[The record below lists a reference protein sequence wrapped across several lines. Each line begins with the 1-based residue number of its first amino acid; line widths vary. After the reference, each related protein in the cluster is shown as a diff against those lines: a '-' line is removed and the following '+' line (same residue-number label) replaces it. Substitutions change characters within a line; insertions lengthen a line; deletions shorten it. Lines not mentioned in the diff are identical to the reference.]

1 MDVSILSKGVIA
13 KNMSIQDEIINTV
26 ETVIKKYLDNLKIS
40 RDVPS
45 VVTAIS
51 NDKYKIEFDGETHW
65 LKDGIGL
72 NLTVGTQ
79 VWIRIVGKEMYIASK
94 R

>member
-1 MDVSILSKGVIA
+1 MSVSILLKGVIA
-13 KNMSIQDEIINTV
+13 KEMSIQDEIINTA
-26 ETVIKKYLDNLKIS
+26 ETVVKKYIGRLNIS
-40 RDVPS
+40 RDVIS

-51 NDKYKIEFDGETHW
+51 NDKYKVIVDGTEHW

-79 VWIRIVGKEMYIASK
+79 VWVRVVGNEMYIASK
-94 R
+94 K

>member
-1 MDVSILSKGVIA
+1 
-13 KNMSIQDEIINTV
+13 MSIQEEIIETV
-26 ETVIKKYLDNLKIS
+26 ETVVKKYLNNLKLS

-51 NDKYKIEFDGETHW
+51 NDKYKVEIDGKVYW

-94 R
+94 K

>member
-1 MDVSILSKGVIA
+1 
-13 KNMSIQDEIINTV
+13 MSIQEEIIETV
-26 ETVIKKYLDNLKIS
+26 ETVVKKYLNNLKLS

-51 NDKYKIEFDGETHW
+51 NDKYKVEIDGKVYW

-79 VWIRIVGKEMYIASK
+79 VWIRIAGNEMYIASK

>member
-1 MDVSILSKGVIA
+1 
-13 KNMSIQDEIINTV
+13 MSIQEEIIETV
-26 ETVIKKYLDNLKIS
+26 EMVVKKYVGRLNIS
-40 RDVPS
+40 RDVIS

-51 NDKYKIEFDGETHW
+51 NDKYKVIVDGTEHW

>member
-13 KNMSIQDEIINTV
+13 KNMSIQEEIIETV
-26 ETVIKKYLDNLKIS
+26 ETVVKKYVGRLNVS
-40 RDVPS
+40 RDVIS

-51 NDKYKIEFDGETHW
+51 NDKYKVIVDGTEHW

-79 VWIRIVGKEMYIASK
+79 VWVRVVGNEMYIASK

>member
-1 MDVSILSKGVIA
+1 MDVSILLKGVTT
-13 KNMSIQDEIINTV
+13 KYMSIQDEIINTA
-26 ETVIKKYLDNLKIS
+26 ETVVKKYLDNLKIS

>member
-13 KNMSIQDEIINTV
+13 KNMSIQEEIIETV
-26 ETVIKKYLDNLKIS
+26 ETVVKKYVGRLNIS
-40 RDVPS
+40 RDVIS

-51 NDKYKIEFDGETHW
+51 NDKYKVIVDGTEHW

>member
-1 MDVSILSKGVIA
+1 MDVSILWKGVIA

-26 ETVIKKYLDNLKIS
+26 ETVVKKYLGNLKIS

-51 NDKYKIEFDGETHW
+51 NNKYRLQFEGKVHL

-72 NLTVGTQ
+72 NLTIGTQ
-79 VWIRIVGKEMYIASK
+79 VWVRVVGNEMYIASK
-94 R
+94 K

>member
-1 MDVSILSKGVIA
+1 
-13 KNMSIQDEIINTV
+13 MSIQEEIIETV
-26 ETVIKKYLDNLKIS
+26 ETVVKKYVGRLNIS
-40 RDVPS
+40 RDVIS

-51 NDKYKIEFDGETHW
+51 NDKYKVIVDGTEHW

-79 VWIRIVGKEMYIASK
+79 VWVRVVGNEMYIASK
-94 R
+94 K

>member
-1 MDVSILSKGVIA
+1 
-13 KNMSIQDEIINTV
+13 MSIQDEIINTA
-26 ETVIKKYLDNLKIS
+26 ETVVKKYIGRLNIS

-51 NDKYKIEFDGETHW
+51 NNKYKVEFDGEIHW

-79 VWIRIVGKEMYIASK
+79 VWVRVVGNEMYIASK

>member
-13 KNMSIQDEIINTV
+13 KNMSIQEEIIETV
-26 ETVIKKYLDNLKIS
+26 EMVVKKYVGRLNIS
-40 RDVPS
+40 RDVIS

-51 NDKYKIEFDGETHW
+51 NDKYKVIVDGTEHW

-79 VWIRIVGKEMYIASK
+79 VWIRIVGKEMYIVSK

>member
-1 MDVSILSKGVIA
+1 MDVSILLKGVTT
-13 KNMSIQDEIINTV
+13 KYMSIQDEIIKTA
-26 ETVIKKYLDNLKIS
+26 ETVVKKYLDNLKIS

-51 NDKYKIEFDGETHW
+51 NNKYKVEFDGETHW

>member
-13 KNMSIQDEIINTV
+13 KNMSIQDEIINTT
-26 ETVIKKYLDNLKIS
+26 ETVVKKYLNNLKIS

-51 NDKYKIEFDGETHW
+51 NNKYKVEFDGETHW

>member
-1 MDVSILSKGVIA
+1 MDVSILLKGVIA
-13 KNMSIQDEIINTV
+13 KEMSIQDEIINTA
-26 ETVIKKYLDNLKIS
+26 ETVVKKYLDNLKIS

>member
-1 MDVSILSKGVIA
+1 MNVSILLKGVTT
-13 KNMSIQDEIINTV
+13 KEMSIQDEIINTA
-26 ETVIKKYLDNLKIS
+26 ETVVKKYLDNLKIS

>member
-1 MDVSILSKGVIA
+1 MDVSILLKGVIA

-51 NDKYKIEFDGETHW
+51 NNKYKVEFDGETHW

>member
-1 MDVSILSKGVIA
+1 
-13 KNMSIQDEIINTV
+13 MSIQDEIIKTV
-26 ETVIKKYLDNLKIS
+26 ETVVKKYLDNLKIS

-51 NDKYKIEFDGETHW
+51 NNKYKVEFDGEIHW

-79 VWIRIVGKEMYIASK
+79 VWVRVVGNEMYNASK
-94 R
+94 K

>member
-1 MDVSILSKGVIA
+1 MDVSILLKGVIA
-13 KNMSIQDEIINTV
+13 KNMSIQDEIIKTV
-26 ETVIKKYLDNLKIS
+26 ETVVKKYLDNLQIS

-51 NDKYKIEFDGETHW
+51 NNKYKIEFDGETHW

>member
-13 KNMSIQDEIINTV
+13 KNMSIQEEIIETV
-26 ETVIKKYLDNLKIS
+26 EMVVKKYVGRLNIS
-40 RDVPS
+40 RDVIS

-51 NDKYKIEFDGETHW
+51 NDIYRVIVDGTEHW

-79 VWIRIVGKEMYIASK
+79 VWIRIVGKEMYIVSK

>member
-1 MDVSILSKGVIA
+1 MGVSILLKGVIA
-13 KNMSIQDEIINTV
+13 KEMSIQEEIIDTV
-26 ETVIKKYLDNLKIS
+26 ETVVKKYIGRLNIS
-40 RDVPS
+40 RDVIS

-51 NDKYKIEFDGETHW
+51 NDKYKVIVDGTEHW

-94 R
+94 K

>member
-1 MDVSILSKGVIA
+1 MDVSILWKGVTT
-13 KNMSIQDEIINTV
+13 KYMSIQDEIINTT
-26 ETVIKKYLDNLKIS
+26 ETVVKKYLNNLKIS

-51 NDKYKIEFDGETHW
+51 NNKYKVEFDGETHW

>member
-1 MDVSILSKGVIA
+1 
-13 KNMSIQDEIINTV
+13 MSIQDEIINTA
-26 ETVIKKYLDNLKIS
+26 ETVVKKYLDNLKIS

-51 NDKYKIEFDGETHW
+51 NNKYKVTVDGVDHW

>member
-1 MDVSILSKGVIA
+1 MDVSILLKGVIA
-13 KNMSIQDEIINTV
+13 KNMSIQDEIIKTA
-26 ETVIKKYLDNLKIS
+26 ETVVKKYLDNLKIS

-72 NLTVGTQ
+72 NLTVGRQ

>member
-1 MDVSILSKGVIA
+1 MGVSILLKGVTT
-13 KNMSIQDEIINTV
+13 KYMSIQDAIIKTA
-26 ETVIKKYLDNLKIS
+26 ETVVKKYLDNLQIS

-51 NDKYKIEFDGETHW
+51 NDKYKIEFDGEVHW

>member
-1 MDVSILSKGVIA
+1 MNVSILLKGVTT
-13 KNMSIQDEIINTV
+13 KDMSIQDEIIKTV
-26 ETVIKKYLDNLKIS
+26 EMVVKKYISKIDVS
-40 RDVPS
+40 RDVVS

-51 NDKYKIEFDGETHW
+51 NNKYKVTVDGVDHW

>member
-1 MDVSILSKGVIA
+1 MDVSILLKGVTT
-13 KNMSIQDEIINTV
+13 KDMSIQDEIINTV

-79 VWIRIVGKEMYIASK
+79 VWIHIVGKEIYIASK

>member
-1 MDVSILSKGVIA
+1 MGVSILWKGVTT
-13 KNMSIQDEIINTV
+13 KYMSIQEEIIETV
-26 ETVIKKYLDNLKIS
+26 EMVVKKYVGRLNIS
-40 RDVPS
+40 RDVIS

-51 NDKYKIEFDGETHW
+51 NDKYKVIVAGTEHW

-79 VWIRIVGKEMYIASK
+79 VWVRVVGNEMYIASK
-94 R
+94 K

>member
-13 KNMSIQDEIINTV
+13 KNMSIQEEIIETV
-26 ETVIKKYLDNLKIS
+26 EMVVKKYVGRLNIS
-40 RDVPS
+40 RDVIS

-51 NDKYKIEFDGETHW
+51 NDKYKVIVDGTEHW

>member
-1 MDVSILSKGVIA
+1 MDVSILLKGVTT
-13 KNMSIQDEIINTV
+13 KEMSIQDEIINTA
-26 ETVIKKYLDNLKIS
+26 ETVVKKYLDNLKIS

-79 VWIRIVGKEMYIASK
+79 VWIRIVEKEMYIASK

>member
-1 MDVSILSKGVIA
+1 MDVYILSKGVIA
-13 KNMSIQDEIINTV
+13 KNMSIQEEIIETV
-26 ETVIKKYLDNLKIS
+26 EMVVKKYVGRLNIS
-40 RDVPS
+40 RDVIS

-51 NDKYKIEFDGETHW
+51 NDKYKVIVDGTEHW

>member
-1 MDVSILSKGVIA
+1 
-13 KNMSIQDEIINTV
+13 MSIQEEIIETV
-26 ETVIKKYLDNLKIS
+26 ETVVKKYLNNLKLS

-51 NDKYKIEFDGETHW
+51 NDKYKVEIDGKVYW

-79 VWIRIVGKEMYIASK
+79 VWIRIVGKEMYITSK

>member
-1 MDVSILSKGVIA
+1 MGVSILLKGVTT
-13 KNMSIQDEIINTV
+13 KYMSIQDEIINTV
-26 ETVIKKYLDNLKIS
+26 ETVVKKYLDNLKIS

-51 NDKYKIEFDGETHW
+51 NNKYKIEFDGEIHW

-79 VWIRIVGKEMYIASK
+79 VWIRIVGKEMYITSK
-94 R
+94 K

>member
-1 MDVSILSKGVIA
+1 
-13 KNMSIQDEIINTV
+13 MSIQDEIINTA
-26 ETVIKKYLDNLKIS
+26 ETVVKKYLDNLKIS

-51 NDKYKIEFDGETHW
+51 NDKYKVEIDGKVYW

-94 R
+94 K

>member
-1 MDVSILSKGVIA
+1 MNVSILLKGVTT
-13 KNMSIQDEIINTV
+13 KDMSIQDEIINTA
-26 ETVIKKYLDNLKIS
+26 ETVVKKYIGRLNIS
-40 RDVPS
+40 RDVIS

-51 NDKYKIEFDGETHW
+51 NDKYKVIVDGTEYW

-79 VWIRIVGKEMYIASK
+79 VWVRVVGNEMYIASK

>member
-13 KNMSIQDEIINTV
+13 KNMSIQEEIIETV
-26 ETVIKKYLDNLKIS
+26 ETVVKKYVGRLNIS
-40 RDVPS
+40 RDVIS

-51 NDKYKIEFDGETHW
+51 NDKYKVIVDGTEHW

-79 VWIRIVGKEMYIASK
+79 VWVRVVGNEMYIASK
-94 R
+94 K

>member
-1 MDVSILSKGVIA
+1 MDVSILLKGVIA
-13 KNMSIQDEIINTV
+13 KNMSIQDEIINTA
-26 ETVIKKYLDNLKIS
+26 ETVVKKYIGRLNIS
-40 RDVPS
+40 RDVIS

-51 NDKYKIEFDGETHW
+51 NDKYKVIVDGTEHW

-79 VWIRIVGKEMYIASK
+79 VWVRVVGNEMYIASK
-94 R
+94 K

>member
-1 MDVSILSKGVIA
+1 
-13 KNMSIQDEIINTV
+13 MSIQDEIINTA
-26 ETVIKKYLDNLKIS
+26 ETVVKRYLDNLKIS

-51 NDKYKIEFDGETHW
+51 NNKYKIELDGETHW